1 MIVQIVKFDI
11 QPTHIA
17 LFKAL
22 LEDDKQGAKNEAG
35 LLEMRLYQDKNLPN
49 IFFAY
54 ERFESQ
60 SAIEHHAEQQY
71 TKALLD
77 ALPTISNKAPE
88 IFYLNGTTPA
98 PLFEKNPKTVNA
110 EDELFIMF
118 CILKI
123 NTNYRAELL
132 TQFEDHITQTRQ
144 QEQGNLIFDLYK
156 VKNQEDTLVL
166 YEHWRKESDLW
177 DIHFNQPYVIETAR
191 LMEKAVVGEIKQYMN
206 FVIEL

>member
-1 MIVQIVKFDI
+1 
-11 QPTHIA
+11 
-17 LFKAL
+17 
-22 LEDDKQGAKNEAG
+22 
-35 LLEMRLYQDKNLPN
+35 
-49 IFFAY
+49 
-54 ERFESQ
+54 
-60 SAIEHHAEQQY
+60 
-71 TKALLD
+71 
-77 ALPTISNKAPE
+77 
-88 IFYLNGTTPA
+88 
-98 PLFEKNPKTVNA
+98 
-110 EDELFIMF
+110 MF